1 MIPGVAMDPEIRDCN
16 SETHWKKTFSDLDYS
31 LIGYDIL
38 FGYPL
43 ANGRDPGFRQPIF
56 TANYSKP
63 KQTANCRHVIP
74 QGFTVIPS
82 ESCVVS
88 FDSKLIHNKQ
98 QMSIHLGV
106 QASVKGLP
114 MKCSLLIA
122 QQNWKQKTKPEKP
135 KKCEKAKIAK
145 FCILRMP
152 ELWKLIVCAIRGP
165 YTV

>member
-1 MIPGVAMDPEIRDCN
+1 MDPEIRDCS

-63 KQTANCRHVIP
+63 KQTADCRHVIP

-106 QASVKGLP
+106 QASVKGLCDLHP
-114 MKCSLLIA
+114 AQSSEFSSIQLIRPESVRKHPCGSTSLVLL
-122 QQNWKQKTKPEKP
+122 EKSS
-135 KKCEKAKIAK
+135 
-145 FCILRMP
+145 
-152 ELWKLIVCAIRGP
+152 V
-165 YTV
+165 

>member
-1 MIPGVAMDPEIRDCN
+1 MIFPYTFFLYDFRGGNGSRNRDCS

-63 KQTANCRHVIP
+63 KQTADCRHVIP

-106 QASVKGLP
+106 QASVKGLCDLHP
-114 MKCSLLIA
+114 AQSLTHSPR
-122 QQNWKQKTKPEKP
+122 KRT
-135 KKCEKAKIAK
+135 
-145 FCILRMP
+145 
-152 ELWKLIVCAIRGP
+152 
-165 YTV
+165 